1 MLCKSLETISILG
14 SVTEIAHKTFCGC
27 SSLTSVEIS
36 EGLTTIGDF
45 AFYECVYLTSVT
57 LPEGLLSVGERA
69 FADCGIYEVTL
80 PSTLLEMQN
89 GAFDAND
96 LLRITSNATIP
107 PIINMEA
114 GDDYDNTFERD
125 DVTSIFLYVPVGCRD
140 AYANDS
146 QWGKF
151 TRIYDTV
158 APLPEDIPVTSVTLN
173 ITELTMTMDE
183 SRKITA
189 TVAPSD
195 ATDATL
201 TWTSSNESVATVVN
215 GTVTAV
221 GEGSATIT
229 ATANDGSGVTATC
242 AVTVTASSVV
252 EPEPEPGDD
261 ETSYDNTMFI
271 SDAEAHTGKQVT
283 LSLNLTNA
291 DAISDY
297 QCDLYLPEGFSV
309 ALDEDGFEMI
319 YLSDERTTARK
330 HTYSYN
336 TLADGSLRLISYSN
350 STNTF
355 SGNEGEVLTIT
366 LDVAEDM
373 EDGDYTLFLKNIEM
387 TEPDGTQHKVP
398 QTRSKVTVSSYTLG
412 DVNDDGSISIT
423 DVRGVVNM
431 VLAAQT
437 PKDNPAADVNVDG
450 SVSIADVR
458 GVVNM
463 ELNPVTTA
471 TAMLSPKMRAA
482 SSSSNLLYVE
492 PFTIAPGEEKE
503 VMVMLNNPGDSFS
516 DLQFDIYLPEG
527 IEIVSDEVGYLFD
540 LGSRTTSRKHNLP
553 EGQLQS
559 DGSVRVICYSSK
571 AATFAGESGDVII
584 VPLKAADNLAAGI
597 YNLEIK
603 GVELARLD
611 MSKDNPADYRASV
624 ISGSSVGEQVVL
636 KGYFSTDAMNEI
648 NTAMA
653 DATNVAIVDLTEAVY
668 VEPSGVMSTGNANT
682 LFLLQ
687 EGMSMGN
694 DANVVVGNV
703 CEKLELADAQ
713 AFHAPFNFTAE
724 TMTFVRN
731 FAQATIA
738 TFVLPMEV
746 PVASVNGRVYK
757 VGDVEGNVLKLE
769 EITHGNLEA
778 HQPYIVEV
786 AEAGEL
792 LTGSLND
799 VTIVSGTEQPSY
811 AVDGILHVGT
821 YQRQEVASD
830 AYNTYYGF
838 TGGEFVKAN
847 TGVLKPFRTMICVPG
862 ASATNSYKLGFGDE
876 VTAIDILDIELQ
888 GLDVYD
894 LSGRKVAKPSKGV
907 YIINGKKVY
916 VK

>member
-1 MLCKSLETISILG
+1 MVLSTASVQAHDDELCLNNLKSEDISVGTLGFMYGGEMLQDGTEIIVQAEDWTEFGMGYIADSNNPKVLELKNIGTADAKV
-14 SVTEIAHKTFCGC
+14 SVTVKVIAGECADIMWCGITTQC
-27 SSLTSVEIS
+27 KKLTSQSETRSTTLAAGATTRLNIDTEFEKEDNTTRSVLITAVANEESVSMILHLKRSSDSSETTGVKIS
-36 EGLTTIGDF
+36 EIQLNTNKLSLFVGESFQLKTTI
-45 AFYECVYLTSVT
+45 T
-57 LPEGLLSVGERA
+57 PK
-69 FADCGIYEVTL
+69 
-80 PSTLLEMQN
+80 
-89 GAFDAND
+89 
-96 LLRITSNATIP
+96 NATNP
-107 PIINMEA
+107 SLNWYSSDE
-114 GDDYDNTFERD
+114 TV
-125 DVTSIFLYVPVGCRD
+125 VTVVG
-140 AYANDS
+140 
-146 QWGKF
+146 G
-151 TRIYDTV
+151 
-158 APLPEDIPVTSVTLN
+158 
-173 ITELTMTMDE
+173 M
-183 SRKITA
+183 ITA
-189 TVAPSD
+189 MSA
-195 ATDATL
+195 
-201 TWTSSNESVATVVN
+201 
-215 GTVTAV
+215 GT
-221 GEGSATIT
+221 ATIVVS
-229 ATANDGSGVTATC
+229 AADGSGVC
-242 AVTVTASSVV
+242 AICNLDVV
-252 EPEPEPGDD
+252 ALD
-261 ETSYDNTMFI
+261 ETSYDYNLQI
-271 SDAEAHTGKQVT
+271 LDAETRPGNKVT
-283 LSLNLTNA
+283 LSLNLNNIA
-291 DAISDY
+291 SISDY

-309 ALDEDGFEMI
+309 ALDEDGYEMI
-319 YLSDERTTARK
+319 YLSEVRTNSRQ
-330 HTYSYN
+330 HVYSYSV
-336 TLADGSLRLISYSN
+336 LADGAIRLISYSN
-350 STNTF
+350 GSSTF
-355 SGNEGEVLTIT
+355 SGKEGEVLTIT

-437 PKDNPAADVNVDG
+437 PEDNPAADVNVDG

-463 ELNPVTTA
+463 VLNPVTTA

-527 IEIVSDEVGYLFD
+527 IEIVSDEVGYLLD

-584 VPLKAADNLAAGI
+584 IPLKAADNLAAGI

-648 NTAMA
+648 STAMA

-703 CEKLELADAQ
+703 CENLELADAQ

-724 TMTFVRN
+724 TMTFARN

-738 TFVLPMEV
+738 TFVLPMEI

-769 EITHGNLEA
+769 EVTHGNLEA